1 MTDWTDVCSVE
12 ELPAGQWKTV
22 DVDGTDIAV
31 FNIDGD
37 FHAMEDVCT
46 HDGAC
51 LTGLPIEGCEIICP
65 RHEARFNI
73 KTGEALTPPAY
84 DPVDVFPVQVENGMI
99 QVRDDR
105 WD

>member
-1 MTDWTDVCSVE
+1 MTDWTNVCPVE
-12 ELPAGQWKTV
+12 ELTPGRWKVV
-22 DVDGTDIAV
+22 DVDGTDVAV
-31 FNIDGD
+31 FNIRGD
-37 FHAMEDVCT
+37 FHAIEDVCS

-51 LTGLPIEGCEIICP
+51 LTGLPIEGDEVICP

-84 DPVDVFPVQVENGMI
+84 DPVDVFPVRVANGTI

>member
-1 MTDWTDVCSVE
+1 MTDWIDVCPAE
-12 ELPAGQWKTV
+12 ELTPGQWKVV
-22 DVDGTDIAV
+22 DVDGAQVAV

-37 FHAMEDVCT
+37 FHAIEDVCT

-51 LTGLPIEGCEIICP
+51 LTGLPVEGCEVICP

-84 DPVDVFPVQVENGMI
+84 DPVDVFPVQVQDGVI
-99 QVRDDR
+99 RVRDHR